1 MDRLT
6 DDALA
11 IGFAN
16 QNVAVGNGPSN
27 PAVSLAS
34 DLRTL
39 CGIAVLRD
47 SEAFT
52 PPGVGYYNWRK
63 FTTWRLAEP
72 AFPEQPPVVTARS
85 ISASHS
91 PYYLKGRLVFT
102 GTTQWS
108 LNQL

>member
-1 MDRLT
+1 MGNPS
-6 DDALA
+6 AV
-11 IGFAN
+11 GFAN

-63 FTTWRLAEP
+63 FTTRRLAEP
-72 AFPEQPPVVTARS
+72 AFPEQPPVVTAQNT
-85 ISASHS
+85 SASHEYWEGIFS
-91 PYYLKGRLVFT
+91 TGRV
-102 GTTQWS
+102 
-108 LNQL
+108 